1 MGTLAVALVVLD
13 GLSLLRVDR
22 QEDGLVG
29 TLAVLTRVGFFK
41 KERTEVAK
49 TNKTCYAHR

>member
-29 TLAVLTRVGFFK
+29 TLAVALV
-41 KERTEVAK
+41 VLDAK
-49 TNKTCYAHR
+49 DIDMYELDGYNTCRII